1 MIYIWEKDRSN
12 MYCYIYIGLTLR
24 EFARKTNERFMC
36 TTSAKLT
43 VSAWDVKWLS
53 IRNGSA
59 QQSIQDYSTWMEMS

>member
-24 EFARKTNERFMC
+24 EFARKTNERFRC

-43 VSAWDVKWLS
+43 DV
-53 IRNGSA
+53 RG
-59 QQSIQDYSTWMEMS
+59 T